1 MGVMLIVNLILCEE
15 KILILGFI
23 LLFFDKLLKYY
34 ERKEG
39 NLVFVISLKNVVK

>member
-39 NLVFVISLKNVVK
+39 NLVFIIILKNVVR